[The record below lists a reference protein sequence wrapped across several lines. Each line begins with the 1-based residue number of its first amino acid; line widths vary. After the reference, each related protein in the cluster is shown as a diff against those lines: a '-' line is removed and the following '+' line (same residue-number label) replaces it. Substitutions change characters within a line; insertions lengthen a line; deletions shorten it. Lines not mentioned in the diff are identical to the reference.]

1 MNDFVAEKFFPR
13 YFMIDIKKVLLQRRQ
28 KTVEEKIWDT
38 ILRSAEAELE
48 DLWQKKHKKNFLLQ
62 NLSLTFLKTYQENVL
77 NANIIGTEVDNF
89 L

>member
-1 MNDFVAEKFFPR
+1 
-13 YFMIDIKKVLLQRRQ
+13 MIDIKKVLLQRRQ
-28 KTVEEKIWDT
+28 KTVEEKIWDP

-48 DLWQKKHKKNFLLQ
+48 DLWQKKNTKNFLLQ
-62 NLSLTFLKTYQENVL
+62 NLSLTFFKTYQENVL

>member
-1 MNDFVAEKFFPR
+1 
-13 YFMIDIKKVLLQRRQ
+13 MIDIKKVLLQRRQ

-48 DLWQKKHKKNFLLQ
+48 DLWQKKNTKNFLLQ